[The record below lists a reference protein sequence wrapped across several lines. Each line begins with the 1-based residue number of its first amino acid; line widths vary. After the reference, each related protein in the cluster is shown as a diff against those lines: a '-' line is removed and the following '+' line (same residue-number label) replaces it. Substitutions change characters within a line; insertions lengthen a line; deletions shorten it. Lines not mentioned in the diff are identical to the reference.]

1 VIERLIESWL
11 DSASERSYQS
21 VFVQMLSARGD
32 RVVHSTRH
40 SVLEFGK
47 DVLAIARDGVGCAYQ
62 LKGHPKGRLGLA
74 QFRTEIQPQLVQLMS
89 QKVVFPGFP
98 EGPHRSYLVTNG
110 YFEEEV
116 QRAVDDLNRAG
127 YLSRV
132 ELISRGELLAWS
144 RALGP
149 ALWPSELED
158 ERALLELY
166 LSNPRDSIPIRK
178 LGQLIGEVL
187 LLQEG
192 AEDLRSRADFDRRVT
207 SAALLTGIAT
217 YSFAEAKNHA
227 SVCSA
232 WVLFSVSVIAA
243 CEKHSQALT
252 GATLESVSLAEI
264 AITDALGELWR
275 EVEKRENLIEGNAL
289 VDPDVYGW
297 RQTLLIG
304 LLSCLA
310 VYNEKKR
317 SLEHDEYERLRAW
330 LLRRDIK
337 IELWGEGAIA
347 SVVPW
352 LTWLQLHEPTV
363 RAEMLVATV
372 TRTVVERN
380 QRRSQMPMASP
391 YYSFEEIVRAN
402 LELGNRA
409 DIESLREDSASGSSY
424 TARPLYHL
432 LVRTNLKGECK
443 ALWEDFSRLA
453 HHSCI
458 PDAPWGYCVLEMVAG
473 INSTKLYPLS
483 FQWSD
488 LKAESRR
495 TDDNVVPKLLRSRPW
510 LHALWWQIAPSRY
523 GVESSRVFVEEV
535 CPQWGS

>member
-1 VIERLIESWL
+1 MIERLIESWL

-40 SVLEFGK
+40 AVLEFGK
-47 DVLAIARDGVGCAYQ
+47 DVLAVAADGTGCAYQ

-74 QFRTEIQPQLVQLMS
+74 QFRAEIQPQLIQLMS
-89 QKVVFPGFP
+89 QPVVFPGFP
-98 EGPHRSYLVTNG
+98 EGAHRSYLVTNG

-116 QRAVDDLNRAG
+116 QRAADDLNRAG

-149 ALWPSELED
+149 ELWPSELED

-178 LGQLIGEVL
+178 LGRLIAEVL

-192 AEDLRSRADFDRRVT
+192 AEAPRSRAEFDRRIT

-217 YSFAEAKNHA
+217 HSFAEATNHA
-227 SVCSA
+227 SVCFA
-232 WVLFSVSVIAA
+232 WVLFSISVIAA
-243 CEKHSQALT
+243 CEKHAQTLT
-252 GATLESVSLAEI
+252 GAASESVSLAEI
-264 AITDALGELWR
+264 AITDSLGELWR
-275 EVEKRENLIEGNAL
+275 EVDRRSNLIEGNAL

-297 RQTLLIG
+297 RQTLLLG

-310 VYNEKKR
+310 IYNEKSR
-317 SLEHDEYERLRAW
+317 SLEDEEYDKLRAW

-337 IELWGEGAIA
+337 VELWGEGAIA

-363 RAEMLVATV
+363 RAEMLVATI

-380 QRRSQMPMASP
+380 QRRSQVAMASP

-402 LELGNRA
+402 FGLGNRA

-424 TARPLYHL
+424 TARPLFHL
-432 LVRTNLKGECK
+432 LTRTNLKGECR
-443 ALWEDFSRLA
+443 ALWEEFSRLS

-458 PDAPWGYCVLEMVAG
+458 PDSPWEYCVLEMRAG
-473 INSTKLYPLS
+473 RNSTKIYPLS
-483 FQWSD
+483 LHWSD
-488 LKAESRR
+488 LKAESRQL
-495 TDDNVVPKLLRSRPW
+495 DDNVVPKLLRTRPW
-510 LHALWWQIAPSRY
+510 LHALWWQIAPYRY